1 MPAATGGALTR
12 ADIEA
17 WDTTH
22 LETAATH
29 WRSTAAHW
37 ESHFET
43 IHNGMLRPGG
53 TTWEGTA
60 ADAAAER
67 SWGDLVKVRGAA
79 DAMYAA
85 AGHATNGA
93 GDITWAK
100 RQVLDA
106 IAEAEEA
113 GFTVG
118 QDFSVTDKS
127 AGGLLRS
134 AAARQQ
140 QAQTFATEI
149 STRVQ
154 ALVAIDQQVATQIS
168 GALAPLEGMRFKEP
182 EGAPTPV
189 PPAKDHEPVVHAAG
203 YGIKQDVPPPTP
215 AMPPGPNAADMKG
228 VLDKLPQGSQPN
240 IREVRT
246 PADLQNLKQW
256 MTQGGADGQ
265 NRYGDPGRGAWKV
278 LPDGSEV
285 GERYAAKSTG
295 TNSLDIDLKSAN
307 GAEHWKVHINPKTGG
322 VPEVPAPKAPPIEPQ
337 APKATPAEPNS
348 PRAPVAERAPEV
360 GGRGGWGGP
369 SAEPFGPQPVHPP
382 GSIHHHFPI
391 LGVDDPE
398 ENPRDFEGHS

>member
-12 ADIEA
+12 SDIEA
-17 WDTTH
+17 WNTTH
-22 LETAATH
+22 LEAAATH
-29 WRSTAAHW
+29 WRSTASHW
-37 ESHFET
+37 EGHFET
-43 IHNGMLRPGG
+43 IHTGMLRPGG

-67 SWGDLVKVRGAA
+67 SWGDLVKVRGAG
-79 DAMYAA
+79 DALYTA
-85 AGHATNGA
+85 AGHATTGA
-93 GDITWAK
+93 GDIAWAK

-127 AGGLLRS
+127 WSLLRS
-134 AAARQQ
+134 TTARQQ
-140 QAQTFATEI
+140 QAQAFAGEI

-154 ALVAIDQQVATQIS
+154 ALVAIDRQVATQIT
-168 GALAPLEGMRFKEP
+168 GALAPLEGMKFTEP
-182 EGAPTPV
+182 DGAPAAPV
-189 PPAKDHEPVVHAAG
+189 APAKDHEPVVQAAG
-203 YGIKQDVPPPTP
+203 YGIKQDVPPPAP
-215 AMPPGPNAADMKG
+215 AVPPGPNAADMKG

-246 PADLQNLKQW
+246 PEDLQALKRW
-256 MTQGGADGQ
+256 MTQGGVEGQ
-265 NRYGDPGRGAWKV
+265 NRYGDPGRGTWKV

-322 VPEVPAPKAPPIEPQ
+322 VPEIPAPKAPPIEPQ

-348 PRAPVAERAPEV
+348 PRAPVTERAPEIGV
-360 GGRGGWGGP
+360 RGWGGP

>member
-1 MPAATGGALTR
+1 MPAAAGGFLTR

-17 WDTTH
+17 WGTTH
-22 LETAATH
+22 LEAAATH

-37 ESHFET
+37 EGHFET
-43 IHNGMLRPGG
+43 IHTGMLRPGG

-67 SWGDLVKVRGAA
+67 SWGDLVKVRGAG
-79 DAMYAA
+79 DALYAA

-93 GDITWAK
+93 GDIAWAK
-100 RQVLDA
+100 RQALDA

-127 AGGLLRS
+127 AGSLLRS
-134 AAARQQ
+134 TAARQQ
-140 QAQTFATEI
+140 QAQAFATEI

-154 ALVAIDQQVATQIS
+154 ALAAIDQAVATRIS
-168 GALAPLEGMRFKEP
+168 GALGPLDAMKFTEP
-182 EGAPTPV
+182 EGAPAPA
-189 PPAKDHEPVVHAAG
+189 PPAKDHEPEVQAAG

-215 AMPPGPNAADMKG
+215 AVPAGPNAADMK
-228 VLDKLPQGSQPN
+228 
-240 IREVRT
+240 R
-246 PADLQNLKQW
+246 W
-256 MTQGGADGQ
+256 MTQSGVEGQ
-265 NRYGDPGRGAWKV
+265 NRYGDPGRGTWKV

-322 VPEVPAPKAPPIEPQ
+322 VPEIPAPKAPPIEPQ
-337 APKATPAEPNS
+337 APKAAPAEPNS
-348 PRAPVAERAPEV
+348 PRAPVTERAPEIGV
-360 GGRGGWGGP
+360 RGWGGP